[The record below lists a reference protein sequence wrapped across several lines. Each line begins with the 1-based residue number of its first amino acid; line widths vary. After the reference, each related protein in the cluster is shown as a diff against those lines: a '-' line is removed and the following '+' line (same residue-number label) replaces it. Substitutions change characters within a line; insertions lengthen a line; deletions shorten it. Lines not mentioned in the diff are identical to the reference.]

1 MASSYAPAQSHYVEV
16 NGQTLH
22 YKQWSQNGPPLLFL
36 HGVTSSGSSWDII
49 SPQFMSRYR
58 VMAFDLRG
66 HGLSSKPASGYTW
79 AEDYAA
85 DLVEFIN
92 THLDEP
98 AIVVG
103 HSLGAAIT
111 VPIAASTPGKVRAV
125 VMEDPPLFADERPA
139 HIHNRFKPVLTL
151 KQMPYE
157 LRVERFMDIMGVDR
171 DAATRRASDLEAV
184 SEQALL
190 ELMEGQ
196 SSYRVEYWLPMM
208 SCPSLVILGSP
219 ERGGVVARDDRPRLE
234 RLLTNTTL
242 IEWGDVGHSIHIE
255 QPERFVSEV
264 KSFLEG
270 LPA

>member
-1 MASSYAPAQSHYVEV
+1 MASSYTSAQSHYAEV
-16 NGQTLH
+16 NGQRLH
-22 YKQWSQNGPPLLFL
+22 YKQWSENGPPLLFL
-36 HGVTSSGSSWDII
+36 HGVTSSCSSWDYI
-49 SPQFMSRYR
+49 SPQFISDYR
-58 VMAFDLRG
+58 VMVFDLRG
-66 HGLSSKPASGYTW
+66 HGLSSKPASGYSW

-85 DLVEFIN
+85 DLVAFID

-98 AIVVG
+98 AILVG
-103 HSLGAAIT
+103 HSLGAAIA
-111 VPIAASTPGKVRAV
+111 VPIAASTPDKVRAV
-125 VMEDPPLFADERPA
+125 VMEDPPVFVRETPMLT
-139 HIHNRFKPVLTL
+139 HNRFKPVLTM

-157 LRVERFMDIMGVDR
+157 LRVERFMDIMGADR
-171 DAATRRASDLEAV
+171 DAATRRADDLEAV

-190 ELMEGQ
+190 ELMGGQ

-242 IEWGDVGHSIHIE
+242 VEWGDVGHSIHIE

-264 KSFLEG
+264 KRFLES
-270 LPA
+270 LST